1 MENKVIQLPKV
12 QTIQKRMHDRFHE
25 KKASV
30 AVSLASILVLSLFL
44 NQWLVAPNMSRPN
57 SDLRGI
63 ASVGLSAEDS
73 KIEYKKNILWEHEL
87 AEKIAGGKM
96 AAVHLSEKPS
106 LRDEMLFSTLAGR
119 YGVQFEEGRIIGLN
133 FNSSKANGQA
143 VAILD
148 REKFIKDYRGL
159 WALDFADTKIESKSQ
174 TQEIYKLIGADNSE
188 KGRATLDLDL
198 EGHLVGLKIIK

>member
-12 QTIQKRMHDRFHE
+12 QTLQKRMHDRFHE

-44 NQWLVAPNMSRPN
+44 NQWLIAPGMGRASA
-57 SDLRGI
+57 DLRGI
-63 ASVGLSAEDS
+63 ASVGLSAEES
-73 KIEYKKNILWEHEL
+73 KNEYKKNILWEHEL
-87 AEKIAGGKM
+87 AEKIASGKAS
-96 AAVHLSEKPS
+96 AAHLSEKPS

-143 VAILD
+143 VAIID

-159 WALDFADTKIESKSQ
+159 WALDFADTKVESKTQS
-174 TQEIYKLIGADNSE
+174 QEIYKLIGADNSE

>member
-44 NQWLVAPNMSRPN
+44 NQWLIAPSLNMSATGV
-57 SDLRGI
+57 RGI
-63 ASVGLSAEDS
+63 ASVGTSSEDS
-73 KIEYKKNILWEHEL
+73 KNEYKKNILWEHEL
-87 AEKIAGGKM
+87 AEKIASGKVSV
-96 AAVHLSEKPS
+96 AHLSERPS
-106 LRDEMLFSTLAGR
+106 LQDEMLFSTLAGR
-119 YGVQFEEGRIIGLN
+119 YGVQFEQGRILSLN
-133 FNSSKANGQA
+133 FNSSKTNGQA

-159 WALDFADTKIESKSQ
+159 WALDFADTRVESKTPS
-174 TQEIYKLIGADNSE
+174 QEIYRLIGADNSE